1 MKKSELI
8 GKIAEKANLKKED
21 AKNALQAITESIAEA
36 LESNEKVSLIGF
48 GTFSTKMRAE
58 RQGINPSNGEVITIP
73 EKNVIKFKAGSD
85 LETRVNK

>member
-21 AKNALQAITESIAEA
+21 AKNALQAVTESIAEA

-58 RQGINPSNGEVITIP
+58 RQGINPSNGKVITIP